1 VVFLPDRLLFS
12 VAQLVLLL
20 VLQLVW
26 VLQHMSI
33 TKKLSPKGQ

>member
-1 VVFLPDRLLFS
+1 MVGGTIG
-12 VAQLVLLL
+12 LLL

-33 TKKLSPKGQ
+33 TKKLSLKGQ